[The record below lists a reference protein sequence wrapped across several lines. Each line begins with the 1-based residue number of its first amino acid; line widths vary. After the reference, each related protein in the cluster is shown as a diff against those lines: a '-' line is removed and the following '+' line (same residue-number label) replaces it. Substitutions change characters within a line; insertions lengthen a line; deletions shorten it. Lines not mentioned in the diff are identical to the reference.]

1 VDVVFH
7 AHNAVISDRMKLRAS
22 RGLKKIAQR
31 INRAVDAMVRFTQDG
46 PTRRV
51 EITLH
56 ASGHRN
62 LIAAGES
69 KFYGPA
75 LNTALS
81 HLEAQA
87 GHEKRASRRVNG
99 RLARA

>member
-1 VDVVFH
+1 MEVVFH
-7 AHNAVISDRMKLRAS
+7 AHNAVISDRMKQRAA
-22 RGLKKIAQR
+22 RGLSKIAPR
-31 INRAVDAMVRFTQDG
+31 VRRAVDAVVRFTQDG

-69 KFYGPA
+69 RYYGPA
-75 LNTALS
+75 LRTALA

-87 GHEKRASRRVNG
+87 GHERRPSRRVDG
-99 RLARA
+99 GLARA

>member
-7 AHNAVISDRMKLRAS
+7 AHNAVISDRMKQRAS
-22 RGLKKIAQR
+22 RGLGKIAR
-31 INRAVDAMVRFTQDG
+31 RVNRAVDAVVRFTQDG

-56 ASGHRN
+56 ASGHRR
-62 LIAAGES
+62 LVAAGES
-69 KFYGPA
+69 RYYGPA
-75 LNTALS
+75 LNTALT

-87 GHEKRASRRVNG
+87 GHEKRPSRRVSDG
-99 RLARA
+99 LARA

>member
-1 VDVVFH
+1 MEVVFH
-7 AHNAVISDRMKLRAS
+7 AHNAVISDRMKQRAS
-22 RGLKKIAQR
+22 RGLEKIAQR
-31 INRAVDAMVRFTQDG
+31 IGRVVDAMVRFTQDG

-62 LIAAGES
+62 LVAAGES
-69 KFYGPA
+69 RYYGPA
-75 LNTALS
+75 LNTALT

-87 GHEKRASRRVNG
+87 GHDKRPSRRVAG
-99 RLARA
+99 RLTRA